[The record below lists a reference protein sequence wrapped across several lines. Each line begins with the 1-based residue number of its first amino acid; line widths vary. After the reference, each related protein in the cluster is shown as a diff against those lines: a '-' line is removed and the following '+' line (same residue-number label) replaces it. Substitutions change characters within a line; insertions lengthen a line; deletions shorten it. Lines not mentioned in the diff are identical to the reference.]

1 MDYFT
6 VFNNINGN
14 NMDELPDLLVEKST
28 EHIENNGITWQ
39 SIAWV
44 GGMFLILLKCTIL
57 ALNSASCVN
66 IVIKMQT
73 L

>member
-28 EHIENNGITWQ
+28 EHIENNGIT
-39 SIAWV
+39 
-44 GGMFLILLKCTIL
+44 
-57 ALNSASCVN
+57 
-66 IVIKMQT
+66 
-73 L
+73 